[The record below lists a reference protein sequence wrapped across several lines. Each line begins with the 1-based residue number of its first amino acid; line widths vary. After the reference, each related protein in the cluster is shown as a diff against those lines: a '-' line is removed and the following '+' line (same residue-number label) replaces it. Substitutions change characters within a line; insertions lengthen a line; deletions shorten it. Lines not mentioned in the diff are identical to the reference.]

1 MVDLLICEP
10 ITLSHDTHIFV
21 CLMHTHL
28 KSYLNTVLL
37 QAAAGTELG
46 TEAFSVERSRT
57 SVQTGK
63 GIYRHIAS

>member
-1 MVDLLICEP
+1 MCEP
-10 ITLSHDTHIFV
+10 VTLFHDTHDIV
-21 CLMHTHL
+21 CLMHTRL

-46 TEAFSVERSRT
+46 TEAFSVERSRA